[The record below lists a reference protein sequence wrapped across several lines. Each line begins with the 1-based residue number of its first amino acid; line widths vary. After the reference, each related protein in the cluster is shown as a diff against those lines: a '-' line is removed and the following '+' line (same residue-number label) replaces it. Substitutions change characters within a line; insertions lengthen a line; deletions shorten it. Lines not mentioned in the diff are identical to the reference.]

1 MLVWSFL
8 VITLAMLAMKW
19 TYKIGKFWFTILFCW
34 YFLGAPPLVVSRGD
48 NGIFPD
54 QTRLAYAFA
63 KSYGVPSSSA
73 FLCDVQITMDN
84 VLICRTG
91 LDLASSTTINLTLPN
106 LYTKFDV
113 NGQTVSGFFSINLTY
128 GQVANNITGFALYF
142 CI

>member
-1 MLVWSFL
+1 M
-8 VITLAMLAMKW
+8 
-19 TYKIGKFWFTILFCW
+19 LFCGC
-34 YFLGAPPLVVSRGD
+34 FLGSPPLVVSRGD
-48 NGIFPD
+48 NGLFPD

-63 KSYGVPSSSA
+63 KSYGLPSSSA

-91 LDLASSTTINLTLPN
+91 LDLASSTTINSTLPN

-128 GQVANNITGFALYF
+128 AQVANNITGLALYF